1 MLFNSK
7 RIIFGVLLL
16 LLYVG
21 GYGQNEGSIDPLL
34 PDVIPPSP
42 TAASIARYGE
52 LPVNHYTGSLSL
64 SIPLHT
70 AQGKSLAVPISLNYS
85 SSGCKVDAL
94 ASWVGDGWAALAGGL
109 ISRTLR
115 GMEDERPGVGYWA
128 MDDSIPDAFPNQ
140 SDFLQWQP
148 SDARKRDLAEGF
160 YDAQPDIFSFN
171 FLNYAGKFMITPEG
185 KVHGMP
191 ANRLRVE
198 FDPLPSPS
206 LDWFR
211 VTTPDGNVF
220 FFEDVETTV
229 SESVCGGS
237 SSFNTYNSSWYLSKI
252 ISADRLDTVSFTY
265 GTALIKHPINRSET
279 DYQLI
284 GSQSGVGH
292 CTPKPPSIC
301 YSIVETEIK
310 YLREIKTLRE
320 SIQFYSNGNR
330 LDIDDSRMLDSIV
343 VERNGLKW
351 KSFHLV
357 HDYFL
362 TQTGLAASSWPSG
375 GGIDRFKRLRLK
387 SIFEASCT
395 GAHLPA
401 YTFDYNPKPI
411 APYGCFAMDHWGYF
425 NGKANPHLRPTKI
438 LNGST
443 WYGAN
448 REVDVNFAV
457 AGMLEKITYPTGGY
471 VTFQYEG
478 NDFGQ
483 GKQAVG
489 GMRLKKQAVHDG
501 SSGQNEIVKT
511 YSYIDPAN
519 PQNSSGTIL
528 ALPNYLYQVW
538 ELEVEYAQ
546 TGNGNSTPYVA
557 RECLHWA
564 RSSSSKANL
573 AYTKG
578 SPVGYAF
585 VTEFW
590 GKNGI
595 GGKSVMKFRTGN
607 DPAVMVPPFTP
618 SGENDHKRGQM
629 LAKWIYDAAGS
640 LVQKEEFTYSD
651 SLVYQ
656 MGGAVCAYRKKHV
669 ILDPG
674 YQEFFFEKYFVNS
687 EWVFPTAH
695 RIVRYDPI
703 SQDSFAQQITF
714 EYDNPSHF
722 LPTRT
727 FKTLSDGRVSMQKK
741 KYAADYAPSV
751 IMESVSQLTIGDLLA
766 KNMVETVIEEQNWEG
781 ADLQNL
787 SLITGKVNALSDF
800 SNQTDPDKSNIKPY
814 AVWVLEAEIPI
825 TKSAF
830 SPREHFNAQSQ
841 QYEVLIPDFSF
852 DNVANDYTKRAEFYF
867 GEQGNLLEQKISG
880 GASTSYI
887 WNDGAYL
894 PLAKVINASAD
905 EIAFTGFES
914 VGNNQPGG
922 FTIIHTGNSGGWQ
935 QNAFAGQNS
944 FQLSGKTLK
953 WTAPSGSTNSYT
965 LSFWTNGGT
974 FNINKSNTSS
984 SQSGPNGWELKEYT
998 FSLGAGQSVELTGS
1012 GIIDEVRLIP
1022 EDALLESSYSFDQRE
1037 RVIHTAGPDAQAK
1050 AFEYDSFNRLKYIKD
1065 VEGNYRQ
1072 SVMYFY
1078 KR

>member
-7 RIIFGVLLL
+7 RIIFGVLLI
-16 LLYVG
+16 LLYGG
-21 GYGQNEGSIDPLL
+21 GYGQSEGSIDPLL

-42 TAASIARYGE
+42 TAASIAQYGE
-52 LPVNHYTGSLSL
+52 LPVSYYTGSLNL
-64 SIPLHT
+64 SIPLHN
-70 AQGKSLAVPISLNYS
+70 AQGRSLEVPISLSYN

-94 ASWVGDGWAALAGGL
+94 ASWVGDGWAAQAGGV

-160 YDAQPDIFSFN
+160 YDAQPDMFSFN
-171 FLNYAGKFMITPEG
+171 FLNYAGKFMIAPDG
-185 KVHGMP
+185 KVYGMP
-191 ANRLRVE
+191 ANRLQVE

-206 LDWFR
+206 LDWFK
-211 VTTPDGNVF
+211 VTTPDGNIF
-220 FFEDVETTV
+220 LFEDVEATV

-252 ISADRLDTVSFTY
+252 ISADRLDTVFFTY

-292 CTPKPPSIC
+292 CTPKAPSIC

-310 YLREIKTLRE
+310 YLKEIKTLRE
-320 SIQFYSNGNR
+320 SISFHSNGNR
-330 LDIDDSRMLDSIV
+330 LDIYNARMLDSV
-343 VERNGLKW
+343 VVQRNGLKL
-351 KSFHLV
+351 KSFHFG
-357 HDYFL
+357 HTYFQ
-362 TQTGLAASSWPSG
+362 TQAGLAASSWPTG
-375 GGIDRFKRLRLK
+375 GGIDRFKRLKLN
-387 SIFEASCT
+387 SLYEASAT
-395 GAHLPA
+395 GERLPA
-401 YTFDYNPKPI
+401 YLFDYNQKPI
-411 APYGCFAMDHWGYF
+411 APYGCFAIDHWGYF
-425 NGKANPHLRPTKI
+425 NGKANPHLRPEMK
-438 LNGST
+438 LNGNT

-448 REVDVNFAV
+448 REVDVNFSV
-457 AGMLEKITYPTGGY
+457 AGMLEKITYPAGGFI
-471 VTFQYEG
+471 TFEYEG

-483 GKQAVG
+483 SRQSVG
-489 GMRLKKQAVHDG
+489 GMRIRKQTVHDG
-501 SSGQNEIVKT
+501 TNPQNDIVKSYT
-511 YSYIDPAN
+511 YNIPNN

-528 ALPNYLYQVW
+528 TLPHYLYQVW
-538 ELEVEYAQ
+538 ELEVEHSQ
-546 TGNGNSTPYVA
+546 SGSGSSTPYVA

-564 RSSSSKANL
+564 RGSSSKANL

-585 VTEFW
+585 VTETW

-595 GGKSVMKFRTGN
+595 GGKSVMKFRTGI
-607 DPAVMVPPFTP
+607 DIAVMVPPFTP
-618 SGENDHKRGQM
+618 SGGNDHKRGQM
-629 LAKWIYDAAGS
+629 LAKWIYDASGA
-640 LVQKEEFTYSD
+640 LVQKEENTYSD

-656 MGGAVCAYRKKHV
+656 MGGAVCSYRKKHV

-674 YQEFFFEKYFVNS
+674 YQEFFFEKFFVNS

-695 RIVRYDPI
+695 RIVQYDPV
-703 SQDSFAQQITF
+703 SQDSFVQLTTLQ
-714 EYDNPSHF
+714 YDNPTHF

-727 FKTLSDGRVSMQKK
+727 FKTLSDGRISMQKK
-741 KYAADYAPSV
+741 KYAADYESTV
-751 IMESVSQLTIGDLLA
+751 MMEIGSQLTIGNLLA
-766 KNMVETVIEEQNWEG
+766 KNMVETVVEEQHWEG
-781 ADLQNL
+781 PDPQNL
-787 SLITGKVNALSDF
+787 SLISGKVNVLSDF

-814 AVWVLEAEIPI
+814 AVWALETESPI
-825 TKSAF
+825 TYSAF

-852 DNVANDYTKRAEFYF
+852 DNMVNDYVKRAEFHF
-867 GEQGNLLEQKISG
+867 GEKGNLLEQKLEG
-880 GASTSYI
+880 GAPTSYV
-887 WNDGAYL
+887 WNEGAYL
-894 PLAKVINASAD
+894 PVAKVINASAD

-922 FTIIHTGNSGGWQ
+922 FTIIHSGSSGGWQ
-935 QNAFAGQNS
+935 QNAFVGQNS

-953 WTAPSGSTNSYT
+953 WTAPSGSSNSYT

-974 FNINKSNTSS
+974 FNINKSNSSS
-984 SQSGPNGWELKEYT
+984 SQSGPNGWELKEFT

-1012 GIIDEVRLIP
+1012 GIIDEVRLLPI
-1022 EDALLESSYSFDQRE
+1022 DAILESSYSYDQKE
-1037 RVIHTAGPDAQAK
+1037 RVTHTAGPEGQAET
-1050 AFEYDSFNRLKYIKD
+1050 FEYDTFNRLQYIQD

-1072 SVMYFY
+1072 SILYYY